1 MVHRMRDGERTR
13 EFPQRLGRSLIFRMR
28 MRGLLQCEQLHF
40 FTQFAHAQ
48 STPQAA
54 GDGLID
60 LEMLRNLPCVEVY
73 LLVCTWEGDQ
83 E

>member
-54 GDGLID
+54 GDEIIAIMEEERSGFD
-60 LEMLRNLPCVEVY
+60 EMEALALAS
-73 LLVCTWEGDQ
+73 LF
-83 E
+83 

>member
-54 GDGLID
+54 GDGLTVGRRNAQKTHSSSSD
-60 LEMLRNLPCVEVY
+60 LRDKEVA
-73 LLVCTWEGDQ
+73 W
-83 E
+83 